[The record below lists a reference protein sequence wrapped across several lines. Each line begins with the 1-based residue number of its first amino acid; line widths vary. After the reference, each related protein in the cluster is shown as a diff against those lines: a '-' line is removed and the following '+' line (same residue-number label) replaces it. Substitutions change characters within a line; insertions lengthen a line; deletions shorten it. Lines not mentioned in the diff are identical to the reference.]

1 MPGDISDLLKQSLSA
16 ADIDVEQILA
26 KAELE
31 IAETE
36 VATQVTTADNQL
48 NVFEEVSNPM
58 AAQLKRADKSLESRK
73 ATLTKAQIEKLEQKI
88 VSIKESE
95 GSADKFCRQ
104 NPEFKKQ
111 ILLLLLDKIKDAKTK
126 EDVLEILKQFYPD
139 ATLADDA
146 LRFLLENT
154 LGDLKKIIEE
164 AKQFHEENF
173 GREIK
178 AGQNIA
184 DEVQKYVS
192 AGLGAPTRLRDM
204 YRDITGNP
212 RDPVVLFLEFSDRF
226 PYKELRKV
234 LAFLFHSLG
243 SDLKS
248 QGPSIEPGLL
258 HRLLQEVRSLQAVL
272 GVYQFFLARMKLIAF
287 LFEREGMEMPKNLN
301 FELLAKQF
309 VTLLQERYPT
319 GDKVLQMA
327 GKLGIEKWILAKI
340 IVFSQL
346 RDAIREVALN
356 QLYRSV
362 QHRDELYNAIIEAL
376 ENLEEELDEYREKE
390 EEERERQESVEEEEE
405 QEAEEEKK
413 KKKK

>member
-1 MPGDISDLLKQSLSA
+1 MPGDISDILKQGLSSQ
-16 ADIDVEQILA
+16 DIDVEQILA

-31 IAETE
+31 IAQTE
-36 VATQVTTADNQL
+36 VAQQVETEDTL
-48 NVFEEVSNPM
+48 KNVFEEGVNP
-58 AAQLKRADKSLESRK
+58 LSRGLEKTNKSLDDNKVRLKKTE
-73 ATLTKAQIEKLEQKI
+73 LEKLEARV
-88 VSIKESE
+88 VSVKDSE
-95 GSADKFCRQ
+95 EAADKFTRQ
-104 NPEFKKQ
+104 NPEFKKP
-111 ILLLLLDKIKDAKTK
+111 ILLLLLDKVKNCKSK
-126 EDVLEILKQFYPD
+126 EELLDILKQFYPD
-139 ATLADDA
+139 PTLADEA
-146 LRFLLENT
+146 LQFLLETT
-154 LGDLKKIIEE
+154 LGDLKQIVED
-164 AKQFHEENF
+164 AKQLHEETF

-184 DEVQKYVS
+184 EEVEKYVS

-234 LAFLFHSLG
+234 LGFLFHSLG
-243 SDLKS
+243 ADLKS

-272 GVYQFFLARMKLIAF
+272 GVYQFFKARTKLIGF
-287 LFEREGMEMPKNLN
+287 LFEREGMEQPKNLT
-301 FELLAKQF
+301 FEQLAKQF
-309 VTLLQERYPT
+309 VLLLQERYPT

-327 GKLGIEKWILAKI
+327 GKLGIDKWILAKI

-362 QHRDELYNAIIEAL
+362 QHRDELYNAILEAL
-376 ENLEEELDEYREKE
+376 EALEEELDEYREKE
-390 EEERERQESVEEEEE
+390 EEEREREQSPEE
-405 QEAEEEKK
+405 
-413 KKKK
+413 

>member
-1 MPGDISDLLKQSLSA
+1 MPGDMSDLLRQNLAQSN
-16 ADIDVEQILA
+16 IDVEQILE

-31 IAETE
+31 IAQAEVAQQVETE
-36 VATQVTTADNQL
+36 DTL
-48 NVFEEVSNPM
+48 KNVFEEGVNPLSRSFDKS
-58 AAQLKRADKSLESRK
+58 QKSLEDHKVR
-73 ATLTKAQIEKLEQKI
+73 LTKAELQRIEQKI
-88 VSIKESE
+88 VGVKESDE
-95 GSADKFCRQ
+95 AADKFNRQ
-104 NPEFKKQ
+104 NPELKKP
-111 ILLLLLDKIKDAKTK
+111 ILLLLLEKVKNCKSK
-126 EDVLEILKQFYPD
+126 EELLDILKQFYPD
-139 ATLADDA
+139 PTLADDA
-146 LRFLLENT
+146 LKFLLETT
-154 LGDLKKIIEE
+154 LGDLKKIVEE
-164 AKQFHEENF
+164 ALQQHEETY

-184 DEVQKYVS
+184 EEVQKYVS

-212 RDPVVLFLEFSDRF
+212 REPVNLFLEFADRF

-234 LAFLFHSLG
+234 LGFLFHSLG
-243 SDLKS
+243 ADLKS
-248 QGPSIEPGLL
+248 QGPSIEPGML

-272 GVYQFFLARMKLIAF
+272 GVYQFFKARTKLITF

-309 VTLLQERYPT
+309 VMLLQERYPS

-327 GKLGIEKWILAKI
+327 GKLGIDKWILAKI

-362 QHRDELYNAIIEAL
+362 QHRDELYNAILEAL
-376 ENLEEELDEYREKE
+376 EALEEELDEFREKEDEEREKEQSPEEDE
-390 EEERERQESVEEEEE
+390 EEER
-405 QEAEEEKK
+405 K
-413 KKKK
+413 

>member
-1 MPGDISDLLKQSLSA
+1 MPGDISDLLKQGFSSQ
-16 ADIDVEQILA
+16 DIDVEQILA

-31 IAETE
+31 IAQTE
-36 VATQVTTADNQL
+36 VAQQVETEDTL
-48 NVFEEVSNPM
+48 KNVFEEGVNP
-58 AAQLKRADKSLESRK
+58 LTRGLEKTNKSLEDNKVRLK
-73 ATLTKAQIEKLEQKI
+73 KTELEKLEAKV
-88 VSIKESE
+88 VSIKDSE
-95 GSADKFCRQ
+95 EAADKFTRQ
-104 NPEFKKQ
+104 NPEFKKP
-111 ILLLLLDKIKDAKTK
+111 ILLLLLDKIKNCKTK
-126 EDVLEILKQFYPD
+126 EELLDILKQFYPD
-139 ATLADDA
+139 PTLADEA
-146 LRFLLENT
+146 LQFLLETT
-154 LGDLKKIIEE
+154 LGDLKQIVEE
-164 AKQFHEENF
+164 AKQFHEETF

-184 DEVQKYVS
+184 EEVEKYVS

-234 LAFLFHSLG
+234 LGFLFHSLG
-243 SDLKS
+243 ADLKS

-272 GVYQFFLARMKLIAF
+272 GVYQFFKARTKLIGF
-287 LFEREGMEMPKNLN
+287 LFEREGMEQPKNLT
-301 FELLAKQF
+301 FEQLAKQF
-309 VTLLQERYPT
+309 VLLLQERYPT

-327 GKLGIEKWILAKI
+327 GKLGIDKWILAKI

-346 RDAIREVALN
+346 RDAIREVAIN

-376 ENLEEELDEYREKE
+376 EALEEELDEYREKE
-390 EEERERQESVEEEEE
+390 EEEREKEQSPEE
-405 QEAEEEKK
+405 
-413 KKKK
+413 

>member
-1 MPGDISDLLKQSLSA
+1 MPGDMSDLLRQNLAQSN
-16 ADIDVEQILA
+16 IDVEQILE

-31 IAETE
+31 IAQAE
-36 VATQVTTADNQL
+36 VAQQVETADDL
-48 NVFEEVSNPM
+48 KSVFEEGVNPLSRGLEKS
-58 AAQLKRADKSLESRK
+58 QKSLEDHKVR
-73 ATLTKAQIEKLEQKI
+73 LTKAELQRLEQKI
-88 VSIKESE
+88 VGVKESDE
-95 GSADKFCRQ
+95 AADKFNRQ
-104 NPEFKKQ
+104 NPELKKP
-111 ILLLLLDKIKDAKTK
+111 ILLLLLEKVKNCKSK
-126 EDVLEILKQFYPD
+126 EELLDILKQFYPD
-139 ATLADDA
+139 PTLADDA
-146 LRFLLENT
+146 LKFLLETT
-154 LGDLKKIIEE
+154 LGDLKKIVEE
-164 AKQFHEENF
+164 ALQTHEETY

-184 DEVQKYVS
+184 EEVQKYVS

-212 RDPVVLFLEFSDRF
+212 REPVNLFLEFADRF

-234 LAFLFHSLG
+234 LGFLFHSLG
-243 SDLKS
+243 ADLKS
-248 QGPSIEPGLL
+248 QGPSIEPGML

-272 GVYQFFLARMKLIAF
+272 GVYQFFKARTKLITF

-309 VTLLQERYPT
+309 VMLLQERYPS

-327 GKLGIEKWILAKI
+327 GKLGIDKWILAKI

-362 QHRDELYNAIIEAL
+362 QHRDELYNAILEAL
-376 ENLEEELDEYREKE
+376 EALEEELDEFREKEDEEREREQSPEEDE
-390 EEERERQESVEEEEE
+390 EEER
-405 QEAEEEKK
+405 K
-413 KKKK
+413 